1 MVHFRS
7 ISWSRLFWLILCSN
21 FLLLVCFTPI
31 HASAETRIVR
41 VGVYENSPKVLT
53 CESGKPSGIFIDII
67 EHIAQNENWKLE
79 YVPGNWEE
87 GLKRLSAGKID
98 LMPDVAYTANRE
110 RKYSFHKTP
119 VLYSWFQVYAA
130 KGSGIK
136 SILDLNGK
144 RIAVLE
150 GSVQQEAFHRLIDG
164 FGLKIDLVSLPDYQ
178 STFDTVA
185 KGNADAVITN
195 HYYGLKHFRK
205 FGLEDTAVLFNPSS
219 LYFAAPKNT
228 NNDLLSAIDLHLL
241 DLKKSPQSLYYK
253 SLKRWTSEDVPFAFP
268 LWLKALGIIVG
279 VIMLVSLAGS
289 VILKY
294 QVNARTKALHKSE
307 QKYRELVQHANSI
320 ILHWTRDGHITFLN
334 EFGQRFFGYSE
345 EEIIGQHV
353 VGTIVPETES
363 TGRDLR
369 PLMQQIISDPAAFE
383 QNINE
388 NMRKNGEKV
397 WISWTNKLYISE
409 SSQIEGILSIGTDIT
424 KRVKAQEE
432 LRRLNAELEQR
443 IIERTADLALEKE
456 RAESADR
463 LKSAFLASMSHELR
477 TPLNSIIGFTGI
489 VLQGLP
495 GPLNEEQKKQL
506 GMVQNSARH
515 LLELINDILD
525 LSKIEAGQLEID
537 MRPFNVRESV
547 KKVIRSLEPMAEKKD
562 TSLTSVI
569 APEVKKITS
578 DRRRFEQILLNIINN
593 ALKFTEEGNVHLEC
607 SGNGKELVTRV
618 TDTGIGIKS
627 EDLDKL
633 FQTFQQIDVGLTRN
647 HEGSG
652 LGLSICKKLVEK
664 MGGSISVQS
673 EWDKGSTF
681 AFTLPLEPKQ
691 EIK

>member
-1 MVHFRS
+1 MAHFRS
-7 ISWSRLFWLILCSN
+7 ISWRRLFWLILCSD
-21 FLLLVCFTPI
+21 FLLLLLCFPPI
-31 HASAETRIVR
+31 HANAETKIIR
-41 VGVYENSPKVLT
+41 VGIYENAPKVFT
-53 CESGKPSGIFIDII
+53 SESGEPSGIFIDII
-67 EHIAQNENWKLE
+67 EHIAHSENWRLE
-79 YVPGNWEE
+79 YVSGNWEE

-136 SILDLNGK
+136 SLLDLNGK

-150 GSVQQEAFHRLIDG
+150 GSVQQEAFQRLIAG
-164 FGLKIDLVSLPDYQ
+164 YGLKIELVSLPDYKT
-178 STFDTVA
+178 TFETVA

-195 HYYGLKHFRK
+195 HYYGLMHFRK

-228 NNDLLSAIDLHLL
+228 NQDLLGAIDSYLL
-241 DLKKSPQSLYYK
+241 DLKKNPQSIYYK
-253 SLKRWTSEDVPFAFP
+253 SLKRWTSEDVPFSLP
-268 LWLKALGIIVG
+268 LWLKSLGIIIG
-279 VIMLVSLAGS
+279 VIMLVSIAGS
-289 VILKY
+289 VILKH

-307 QKYRELVQHANSI
+307 QKYRELVEHANSI

-345 EEIIGQHV
+345 NEIIGQHV

-369 PLMQQIISDPAAFE
+369 PLMEQIIADPAAFE

-388 NMRKNGEKV
+388 NIRKNGEKV

-409 SSQIEGILSIGTDIT
+409 SNQIEGILSIGTDIT
-424 KRVKAQEE
+424 KRIKAEEE

-443 IIERTADLALEKE
+443 VIERTADLAKEKE
-456 RAESADR
+456 KAESADR

-506 GMVQNSARH
+506 GMVRNSARH

-537 MRPFNVRESV
+537 IKQFNVRESIE
-547 KKVIRSLEPMAEKKD
+547 KVVRSLEPIAEKKNI
-562 TSLTSVI
+562 SLTNTI
-569 APEVKKITS
+569 APEVNKLTN
-578 DRRRFEQILLNIINN
+578 DRRRFEQILINLINN
-593 ALKFTEEGNVHLEC
+593 ALKFTNKGSIHLEC
-607 SGNGKELVTRV
+607 TVNGQKLVTRV
-618 TDTGIGIKS
+618 MDTGIGIKP

-633 FQTFQQIDVGLTRN
+633 FQTFQQIDAGLTRN

-652 LGLSICKKLVEK
+652 LGLSICKRLVEK
-664 MGGSISVQS
+664 MGGKISVQS
-673 EWDKGSTF
+673 EWEKGSTF
-681 AFTLPLEPKQ
+681 TFTLPLEP
-691 EIK
+691 E